1 MSFEYPPVMTL
12 PTELSDEAAA
22 QLLEWLYE
30 FAANLEDHYA
40 AQLRR
45 YYHSGN
51 ELPQSQWADDEPP
64 F

>member
-1 MSFEYPPVMTL
+1 VPFEYPPVIAL
-12 PTELSDEAAA
+12 PAELSDEAAA

-30 FAANLEDHYA
+30 FAANLENHYA

-45 YYHSGN
+45 YYHPSD
-51 ELPQSQWADDEPP
+51 EQSQPQWADNEPP